1 MGGEAKR
8 EYDLYQR
15 INYSNDSHIIPHLK
29 LQRLAEELVFLE
41 KELIEL
47 EKHDIPNGY
56 SDENDSKNH
65 LNEIEYL
72 R

>member
-8 EYDLYQR
+8 EYELYQR
-15 INYSNDSHIIPHLK
+15 INVSNESHIIPHLK

-47 EKHDIPNGY
+47 E
-56 SDENDSKNH
+56 
-65 LNEIEYL
+65 
-72 R
+72 